1 MSRKF
6 GLAVAVALMLVAL
19 PRPSK
24 AADLPLR
31 MIPVPFAHS
40 VFGIGAGGAGLP
52 SFVAFGFIGVVAT
65 LCAYDIYLKI
75 EGVKNWDGTPKVA
88 KSHRR
93 PYRSA

>member
-1 MSRKF
+1 MSRNF
-6 GLAVAVALMLVAL
+6 ALAVAIAAMLVAF

-24 AADLPLR
+24 AADLPLK

-40 VFGIGAGGAGLP
+40 VIGVGAGGAGLA
-52 SFVAFGFIGVVAT
+52 SFVAFGFIGVLAA

-88 KSHRR
+88 KPHR
-93 PYRSA
+93 YHHRSG